1 MEFYMPTHIYSET
14 DCISHHGDIFQNY
27 GHKAM
32 IVTGKHSSKING
44 SLSAVTE
51 QLEKYE
57 IEYILFDEIGSAL
70 KVKQLQQQKHELF
83 EALEAYY
90 KVFFLGEDLDE
101 E

>member
-32 IVTGKHSSKING
+32 IVTGKHSSKVNG

-51 QLEKYE
+51 QL
-57 IEYILFDEIGSAL
+57 
-70 KVKQLQQQKHELF
+70 
-83 EALEAYY
+83 
-90 KVFFLGEDLDE
+90 
-101 E
+101 

>member
-1 MEFYMPTHIYSET
+1 MPTHIYSET

-32 IVTGKHSSKING
+32 IVTGKHSSKVNG

-57 IEYILFDEIGSAL
+57 IEYILYDEVEEAKDVNYVINLEDEITD
-70 KVKQLQQQKHELF
+70 
-83 EALEAYY
+83 
-90 KVFFLGEDLDE
+90 FFIEKLIAAFNTNE

>member
-32 IVTGKHSSKING
+32 IVTGKHSSKVNG

-57 IEYILFDEIGSAL
+57 IEDI
-70 KVKQLQQQKHELF
+70 
-83 EALEAYY
+83 
-90 KVFFLGEDLDE
+90 
-101 E
+101 

>member
-32 IVTGKHSSKING
+32 IVTGKHSSKVNG

-57 IEYILFDEIGSAL
+57 IEYILYDEVEESLVIGNIYEN
-70 KVKQLQQQKHELF
+70 KEMVENDEL
-83 EALEAYY
+83 
-90 KVFFLGEDLDE
+90 
-101 E
+101 